1 MANLAS
7 RVAQRK
13 AARKA
18 KRTGGGARGRRIL
31 KAAGRNQTQRRKAAG
46 KLGRRQ
52 ARILSQKKRERR
64 GARRAKAR
72 TRQSRRGAAAKGL
85 GAGLGAAAQRRAERK
100 AQRQRQ
106 RTKRQQAR
114 QRGRTQRARAKAEG
128 GKWSPESTAA
138 RWQGISD
145 VTGSVADVASPL
157 VGGLL
162 GGEGGGMGAGSELGG
177 MAESP
182 GFEEP
187 FGDDES
193 FDMAGNGAGNWW
205 TDQSMAVQ
213 AGIVAA
219 GLAAAYMVF
228 GRKKKKKK

>member
-1 MANLAS
+1 M
-7 RVAQRK
+7 
-13 AARKA
+13 
-18 KRTGGGARGRRIL
+18 ARGRRVL
-31 KAAGRNQTQRRKAAG
+31 KAAGRNRTQRQKAAG
-46 KLGRRQ
+46 KMARRQ

-72 TRQSRRGAAAKGL
+72 TRQSRRGTAAKGI
-85 GAGLGAAAQRRAERK
+85 GAGIGAAAQRRAARK

-106 RTKRQQAR
+106 RTARQRAR
-114 QRGRTQRARAKAEG
+114 QRGRTQRARAKGAG
-128 GKWSPESTAA
+128 GKWSPGSTAA

-162 GGEGGGMGAGSELGG
+162 GGEGGGMAGADLGG

-193 FDMAGNGAGNWW
+193 FEMAGNGAGNWW
-205 TDQSMAVQ
+205 TDQSMAVK

-219 GLAAAYMVF
+219 GLAAAYMAF
-228 GRKKKKKK
+228 GRKKKKKKK